1 MISNQRKN
9 SIYGKI
15 SIYQAFSAT
24 NSASL
29 EIQLNSSQLRLNKY
43 ISDLISCFEISI
55 NKKI

>member
-9 SIYGKI
+9 SIYGII

-43 ISDLISCFEISI
+43 ISDLISCFETFI